1 MSFDA
6 TRSAWAARDAGAIEG
21 GPTLLVAL
29 AMADRADRATGGL
42 VAGTRGLAALV
53 GVSHTTVTAALRDLE
68 AAGAVE
74 VTEPGRGRRATR
86 WRWLL
91 GGPPSTGSAHRGDN
105 GALRYSHGTQA
116 SAVALPETPLR
127 ANLDRLACQ
136 ESNETRTRNLNQGA
150 APCGQPDDEA
160 PVDPAEVPERVAELR
175 ERMGGRS
182 RQARHLGPPLA
193 PTPEHYADD
202 DDGRPFDMTKPE
214 HYGEAA
220 R

>member
-21 GPTLLVAL
+21 GPRLLVAL
-29 AMADRADRATGGL
+29 ALADMTYQATGEA
-42 VAGTRGLAALV
+42 VAGTRGLSARCGV
-53 GVSHTTVTAALRDLE
+53 GLSTTTAALRELE
-68 AAGAVE
+68 VGGVIE
-74 VTEPGRGRRATR
+74 RTERGQGSRPSR
-86 WRWLL
+86 WRWVLA
-91 GGPPSTGSAHRGDN
+91 PPPPPPPTGSAQGVDN
-105 GALRYSHGTQA
+105 LGPRTATGTPA
-116 SAVALPETPLR
+116 RAAENANGSRRTATGTP
-127 ANLDRLACQ
+127 AFPYGNNYQDQ
-136 ESNETRTRNLNQGA
+136 EISRV
-150 APCGQPDDEA
+150 C
-160 PVDPAEVPERVAELR
+160 DPAEVPERVAELR

-193 PTPEHYADD
+193 PTPEHYAAD